1 MSNPDRR
8 RAQRV
13 ALEQAVSLVPGDD
26 GHEVLAITANLSSAG
41 VLLYADQ
48 FLQEGSEVG
57 LIIAV
62 PPIDMEAEGNRLWC
76 FGTVVRVEEKL
87 KKGKFGIAIRFRRLR
102 STAPGLGYCLT
113 GRHPRSSSNN
123 CDARLGRKAK

>member
-8 RAQRV
+8 RAERV

-26 GHEVLAITANLSSAG
+26 GHEVPAITANLSSAG

-57 LIIAV
+57 WILAV
-62 PPIDMEAEGNRLWC
+62 PPIDMEAEGKRLWC
-76 FGTVVRVEEKL
+76 FGKVVRVEQKL
-87 KKGKFGIAIRFRRLR
+87 KKGKFGIAIGRYEVLR
-102 STAPGLGYCLT
+102 QA
-113 GRHPRSSSNN
+113 
-123 CDARLGRKAK
+123 